1 MSKQSPN
8 STRSVVITGA
18 SRGLGLASARHLYD
32 EGWTV
37 VAAMRSVEKG
47 LQALR
52 TATGANEGDPRLVGV
67 SLDLLDPG
75 SILRAAEEIRTQV
88 GTPFAVVHNAG
99 IAAAGSVE
107 ELPAQVWQDMF
118 WTHLF
123 GPVEL
128 TKALLPAMRA
138 AGEGRIVMISSAG
151 GVRGMPVIA
160 AYSAAKG
167 AMERFAE
174 SLAGEISPF
183 GLGVSVLVTGVFDT
197 DIITDEGTPSYRDF
211 DGPYGRQHV
220 SIDKRGRAAMKLAN
234 DPAKFATALAAALD
248 DTGPYARHS
257 VGPDATG
264 LMVMAKALP
273 TKAVHQVIRIAMGI
287 PRHGAMRENEPG

>member
-1 MSKQSPN
+1 MSKSR
-8 STRSVVITGA
+8 TVVITGA
-18 SRGLGLASARHLYD
+18 SRGLGLASAKHLYAA
-32 EGWTV
+32 GWTV
-37 VAAMRSVEKG
+37 VAAMRTVDRG
-47 LQALR
+47 LAALR
-52 TATGANEGDPRLVGV
+52 AATGATPDDPRLVGV
-67 SLDLLDPG
+67 RLDLLDPD
-75 SILRAAEEIRTQV
+75 SIQQAAEEILAAV
-88 GTPFAVVHNAG
+88 GTPYAVVHNAG

-107 ELPAQVWQDMF
+107 ELPTQVWQDMF

-138 AGEGRIVMISSAG
+138 AGTGRIVMISSAG

-174 SLAGEISPF
+174 SLAGEVSPF
-183 GLGVSVLVTGVFDT
+183 GIGVTVLVTGVFDT
-197 DIITDEGTPSYRDF
+197 DIITDEGTPSFRDF

-220 SIDKRGRAAMKLAN
+220 SIDKRGRAAMKMAN
-234 DPAKFATALAAALD
+234 DPEKFAVALAAALE
-248 DTGPYARHS
+248 DTGPYARHW
-257 VGPDATG
+257 VGPDAAG

-273 TKAVHQVIRIAMGI
+273 TKAVHQVIRLAMGI
-287 PRHGAMRENEPG
+287 PRHGAMREHD

>member
-1 MSKQSPN
+1 MKQ
-8 STRSVVITGA
+8 TRTVVITGA
-18 SRGLGLASARHLYD
+18 SRGLGLASAAYLYD
-32 EGWTV
+32 QGWRV
-37 VAAMRSVEKG
+37 VAAMRSVDRG
-47 LQALR
+47 MAALR
-52 TATGANEGDPRLVGV
+52 EVTGATADDPRLVGV
-67 SLDLLDPG
+67 RLDLLDPA
-75 SILRAAEEIRTQV
+75 SMAAAAEEILAAV
-88 GTPFAVVHNAG
+88 GTPYAVVHNAG

-128 TKALLPAMRA
+128 TKALLPSMRA
-138 AGEGRIVMISSAG
+138 AGTGRIVMISSAG

-167 AMERFAE
+167 AVERFAE
-174 SLAGEISPF
+174 SLAGEVSPF
-183 GLGVSVLVTGVFDT
+183 GIGVSVLVTGVFDT

-220 SIDKRGRAAMKLAN
+220 SVDKRGRAAMKLAN
-234 DPAKFATALAAALD
+234 DPAKFAVALAAALE

-257 VGPDATG
+257 VGPDAAG

-273 TKAVHQVIRIAMGI
+273 TKAVHQVIRVAMGI
-287 PRHGAMRENEPG
+287 PRHGAMREH

>member
-1 MSKQSPN
+1 MTPS
-8 STRSVVITGA
+8 RSVVITGA
-18 SRGLGLASARHLYD
+18 SRGLGLASAAHLYA

-37 VAAMRSVEKG
+37 LAAMRSVDKG
-47 LQALR
+47 LIALR
-52 TATGANEGDPRLVGV
+52 AATGAAEGDQRLIGIP
-67 SLDLLDPG
+67 LDLLDPA
-75 SILRAAEEIRTQV
+75 SIGAAAEAIVAAV
-88 GTPFAVVHNAG
+88 GAPDAVVHNAG

-128 TKALLPAMRA
+128 TKALLPSMRA
-138 AGEGRIVMISSAG
+138 AGRGRIVMISSAG

-174 SLAGEISPF
+174 SLAGEVSAF
-183 GLGVSVLVTGVFDT
+183 GIGVTVLVTGVFDT
-197 DIITDEGTPSYRDF
+197 DILTDEGTPSYRDF
-211 DGPYGRQHV
+211 DGPYARQHV
-220 SIDKRGRAAMKLAN
+220 SIDKRGRAAVKMAN
-234 DPAKFATALAAALD
+234 APEKFAVALASALD
-248 DTGPYARHS
+248 DTGPYARHW
-257 VGPDATG
+257 VGPDAAG

-273 TKAVHQVIRIAMGI
+273 TKAVHQVIRVAMGL
-287 PRHGAMRENEPG
+287 PRHGAMRRP